1 LCIWFKDVSVL
12 SFKKVIVL
20 VAKMLESILCPTSG
34 GYEKGHEDSG
44 FPFDTFSDS
53 DSDYEL

>member
-1 LCIWFKDVSVL
+1 
-12 SFKKVIVL
+12 
-20 VAKMLESILCPTSG
+20 MHPTSG

-44 FPFDTFSDS
+44 FPFDSFSDS